1 MEIMKSRPQPGDGR
15 HRAMRLTARGFNI
28 SDGTSARITACTDLV
43 QLRCWLIL
51 AATTQ
56 TLENLFNEPV
66 C

>member
-1 MEIMKSRPQPGDGR
+1 MV
-15 HRAMRLTARGFNI
+15 HRRAHKVIKAPTPLTARGFNI